1 MKSTHD
7 ATPAKL
13 QQRLQ
18 EKGVKLTPQRFAIY
32 QMLAGSEAHPS
43 ADEIYQ
49 AIKPTFPMLSL
60 NTVYYTLSSLK
71 EAGLAWEVPVEH
83 GPSRYDANMDH
94 HHHIICLTCGKIDDF
109 YDEALD
115 SLTPSGGNVH
125 GYEIRSHRVEFHGYC
140 APCRTKGSSV

>member
-1 MKSTHD
+1 MKLAHHEKPE
-7 ATPAKL
+7 AL

-18 EKGVKLTPQRFAIY
+18 EKGMKLTPQRFAIY
-32 QMLAGSEAHPS
+32 QMLAGTESHPT

-83 GPSRYDANMDH
+83 GPARYDANMDH
-94 HHHIICLTCGKIDDF
+94 HHHLICVGCGRIDDY
-109 YDEALD
+109 YDETLD
-115 SLTPSGGNVH
+115 KLAPSGADIH
-125 GYEIRSHRVEFHGYC
+125 GYEIHSHRVEFHGYC
-140 APCRTKGSSV
+140 AHCRTKRNPA

>member
-1 MKSTHD
+1 MK
-7 ATPAKL
+7 PAHHTKPETL
-13 QQRLQ
+13 HQRLQ
-18 EKGVKLTPQRFAIY
+18 EKGMKLTPQRFAIY
-32 QMLAGSEAHPS
+32 QMLAGTETHPT

-49 AIKPTFPMLSL
+49 TIKPIFPMLSL

-94 HHHIICLTCGKIDDF
+94 HHHLICLTCGKIDDF

-115 SLTPSGGNVH
+115 RLTPSNTNMH
-125 GYEIRSHRVEFHGYC
+125 GYEIHSHRVEFRGYC
-140 APCRTKGSSV
+140 ASCRTKRNPA